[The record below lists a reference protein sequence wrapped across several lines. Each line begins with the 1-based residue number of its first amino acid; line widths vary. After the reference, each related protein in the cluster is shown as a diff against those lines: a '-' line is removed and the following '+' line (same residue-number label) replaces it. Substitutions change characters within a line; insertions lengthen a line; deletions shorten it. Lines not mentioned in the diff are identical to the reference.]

1 MMLVSELSAACS
13 CGLSAALH
21 VWVARATARAT
32 HTCDSLFPLAE
43 CLFLAGLELID
54 RVLVGEGG
62 DIEVVFRF
70 GDPVA
75 ACASRQEGV
84 A

>member
-1 MMLVSELSAACS
+1 MARYRDAE
-13 CGLSAALH
+13 GLER
-21 VWVARATARAT
+21 VMVV
-32 HTCDSLFPLAE
+32 
-43 CLFLAGLELID
+43 ELID

-75 ACASRQEGV
+75 ACASGQEGV